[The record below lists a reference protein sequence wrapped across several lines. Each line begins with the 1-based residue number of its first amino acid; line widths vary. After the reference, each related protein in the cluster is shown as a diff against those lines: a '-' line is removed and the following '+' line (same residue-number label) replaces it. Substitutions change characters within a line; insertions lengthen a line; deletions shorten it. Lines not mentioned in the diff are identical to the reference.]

1 MKFDVHGLQAKLD
14 YYFTGKISKRELGEW
29 ANKAYYDILKGGY
42 VEIEKVTIYPLL
54 KILSTFHLEAD
65 DRNDIYP
72 CTEEKVKEIQEIVNG
87 KIDIDFDIEMSVPEQ
102 VYNMFK
108 ERAYYDK
115 ERREIFVKLRSII
128 ACILKQGGIIN
139 EDMVKQLEIIRCLDF
154 QNQTVQG
161 ILEKYIFSMGRILL
175 ENGIINENSKERYK
189 LYAKKSD
196 ENAIIKKMLDYLD
209 SYIGNNN
216 FHLIVSFKKGVPDI
230 FIIV

>member
-1 MKFDVHGLQAKLD
+1 MKFDVHELQAKLD
-14 YYFTGKISKRELGEW
+14 YYFTGKLSKRELGEW

-42 VEIEKVTIYPLL
+42 IEIEKVTIYPLL

-65 DRNDIYP
+65 ERNDIYP
-72 CTEEKVKEIQEIVNG
+72 CTEEKVKKIQEIVNG
-87 KIDIDFDIEMSVPEQ
+87 KIDIDFDIEMSIPVQ

-108 ERAYYDK
+108 GKLYYDK
-115 ERREIFVKLRSII
+115 ARREIFVKLRSII
-128 ACILKQGGIIN
+128 SSVLKQGGIIN
-139 EDMVKQLEIIRCLDF
+139 GEMVKQLEIIRCLNY

-175 ENGIINENSKERYK
+175 ENSKERYK

-196 ENAIIKKMLDYLD
+196 ENAIMKKMLDYLD